1 MNIGQR
7 LKQWRILLGFS
18 QEEFAEGIMSES
30 YYSKIER
37 GKGSIGTMQLIA
49 LLNKNKISLRDF
61 FDEES
66 NSNENFKDL
75 IQVNMLK
82 NGNLTDKYLISLER
96 LFPFLDQAEQ
106 KKLMNSIIQLPI
118 KNYED
123 DSAITSKCA
132 QLAMRYLFECWKS
145 NSLNE
150 AKKTIKYLKK
160 FPTSVLQ
167 PYKIL
172 LLDYF
177 EAWSL
182 ADEEKAEAAME
193 KMRKV
198 YNEKILKNEPKK
210 GKGEQN

>member
-66 NSNENFKDL
+66 SGNENFKDL

-106 KKLMNSIIQLPI
+106 KKLIYSILQLPI
-118 KNYED
+118 KNYEN

-132 QLAMRYLFECWKS
+132 QLAMRYLFECWKN

-150 AKKTIKYLKK
+150 AKKIIKYLKK
-160 FPTSVLQ
+160 LPTSSLQ

-182 ADEEKAEAAME
+182 ADEEKVEAAME